1 MNIMNIFNGNTK
13 LHLST
18 KTSYDYKCRLE
29 INWKRKNSIE
39 YLVMLKQKQSCL
51 KLNNLRDMYT
61 KIQIQA
67 TN

>member
-1 MNIMNIFNGNTK
+1 MAKPNFISQLKHHMI
-13 LHLST
+13 
-18 KTSYDYKCRLE
+18 TSRLE

-51 KLNNLRDMYT
+51 KLNNLGDMYT

>member
-1 MNIMNIFNGNTK
+1 MNIMYIFNGNTK

-18 KTSYDYKCRLE
+18 KTSYDYKRRLE

-51 KLNNLRDMYT
+51 KLNNLGDMYT